1 MTAQAS
7 VLRMPEP
14 EAAALIREGAALKA
28 EIDEK
33 SERLREIHVHLLGI
47 ASFAPGKKTAIV
59 EGAGLKAKIQKK
71 EYVKFDQEKLAR
83 ARLEMGDPSFTKVF
97 GWAFKPRT
105 AKDLDA
111 FLSYGDAEH
120 VALVRDAMTITPG
133 APQVSYE
140 TVEA

>member
-7 VLRMPEP
+7 VLRMPAP
-14 EAAALIREGAALKA
+14 EAASLIREGATLKA

-33 SERLREIHVHLLGI
+33 SERLREIHVRLLGI
-47 ASFAPGKKTAIV
+47 ASFAPGKKTAII

-71 EYVKFDQEKLAR
+71 EYVKFDQEKLAL

-111 FLSYGDAEH
+111 FLSYGKPEH
-120 VALVRDAMTITPG
+120 IALVRAAMTITPG
-133 APQVSYE
+133 APQVTYE
-140 TVEA
+140 PVEA

>member
-33 SERLREIHVHLLGI
+33 SERLREIHVRLLGI
-47 ASFAPGKKTAIV
+47 AKFAPGKKTATV

-71 EYVKFDQEKLAR
+71 EYVKFDQEKLAL

-111 FLSYGDAEH
+111 FLAYGETDH
-120 VALVRDAMTITPG
+120 VRLVRAAMTITSG
-133 APQVSYE
+133 APQVTYE
-140 TVEA
+140 PVEG